1 MDEKSCFSEVRNL
14 GTKSETHL
22 LNKETHLLNRE
33 THLLNK
39 ETCKEGFFLSILAK
53 NEFAGSRCSGR
64 VGSSSLM
71 IWKAEL
77 KLFAINET
85 RAPKS
90 PKTRVP
96 FVARGSRRA
105 EPPWGRVPLAPK
117 GRGAA
122 CPSSLARGRSA
133 AAHNFCHLLNKET
146 QLPQSA

>member
-22 LNKETHLLNRE
+22 LNKETHLLNRR
-33 THLLNK
+33 LIYLIRRSVK
-39 ETCKEGFFLSILAK
+39 RGSSSQSVQK

-105 EPPWGRVPLAPK
+105 EPPWGRLPLAPK